1 MVGSYVVFGLG
12 LFLFSSETVAD
23 YVPPF
28 VMGLSFIF
36 HLQSEVYRLREELD
50 NLKKKVR

>member
-23 YVPPF
+23 YVSPF
-28 VMGLSFIF
+28 VMGLSLIF
-36 HLQSEVYRLREELD
+36 NLQSEVCGLREELD
-50 NLKKKVR
+50 KLKKKVR